1 MYCAAKAGGSH
12 LVLTVK
18 PSSVHSTENLPTNL
32 DVCLYQMTTKSFSQA
47 GAS

>member
-18 PSSVHSTENLPTNL
+18 PSSVHSTDLPTNL